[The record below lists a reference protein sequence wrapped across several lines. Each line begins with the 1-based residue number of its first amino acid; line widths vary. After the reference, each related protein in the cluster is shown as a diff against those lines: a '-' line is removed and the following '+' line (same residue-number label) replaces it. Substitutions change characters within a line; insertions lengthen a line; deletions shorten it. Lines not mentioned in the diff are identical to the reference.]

1 MEKLEP
7 ELFGLWHK
15 MKYTP
20 VQRLHENFF
29 ALYLSVGL
37 LWRRFGINL
46 KTLRNGISKHNKGRS
61 PHYHF
66 LKDRESINVNYET
79 LPAIVKAKTKLPK
92 DPRKAY
98 EVLKAEYEMQE
109 DINSETEIL
118 HLKADF
124 EDAYNNRWP
133 HHLKFYAEKIKDE
146 TERIQYAKSH
156 ALIEAVLAAYK
167 EKWPTQII
175 FSLYQKIARNELDA
189 LQEMVFSTVSPV
201 YFWRVMRECRR
212 FGISQTLIHGMR
224 GVPRELKVKMTG
236 VIKAFIRL
244 ELRKPQRPLISDI
257 IAAVLKKY
265 GVALSPSSIKSFKAK
280 NEDRNVLEYDSNG
293 KIQSRQNGLPKITRF
308 LAEGPGE
315 IYQGDYYNL
324 QFICRNAQG
333 RIVRLLAFVVLDVFS
348 KSVVGWALAE
358 EKSAT
363 MAKDAFKMAFI
374 SHCFLPEEVCIDH
387 DSFFKRPV
395 FKRFF
400 RRLNSMGVIVRK
412 AYPHLPTGKA
422 EIESSFAVLQKL
434 HSSKPW
440 YIGESVKSKNIAGN
454 PASEVVDAL
463 WASKTSQLLSVPEM
477 ISSFSKMIEE
487 YNTMTNQR
495 KKKVSPAETFRTHK
509 SKRTIKWETWMESL
523 LFWETKPKKRIK
535 DDGRIDLQINKV
547 EYCYQVTK
555 ADMLWKHKNSDVRIC
570 YNPEDMTRM
579 HLFERKTNKFI
590 GEIEPRMVMTRKN
603 KKEVLKKQKA
613 ILRDAQ
619 QYLNERREGD
629 KELVYGKTGRK
640 PVKRETLEDKMIRR
654 QMKREKLERE
664 VANVKVHP

>member
-1 MEKLEP
+1 MKQP
-7 ELFGLWHK
+7 ELFYGPWHS

-20 VQRLHENFF
+20 IERLHEHFF
-29 ALYLSVGL
+29 ALYLSAGL

-46 KTLRNGISKHNKGRS
+46 KTLRNGISRFNQGKSH
-61 PHYHF
+61 HYQF
-66 LKDRESINVNYET
+66 LKDREAININFET
-79 LPAIVKAKTKLPK
+79 LPKSVKDKTKLPA

-98 EVLKAEYEMQE
+98 EVLKGEYEMQE
-109 DINSETEIL
+109 DINTETEIL

-124 EDAYNNRWP
+124 EDAYNHRWP
-133 HHLKFYAEKIKDE
+133 QFQKYYDSKIKDI

-175 FSLYQKIARNELDA
+175 FSLYQKIARSELDA
-189 LQEMVFSTVSPV
+189 LQEMAFSTVSPV
-201 YFWRVMRECRR
+201 YFWRIMRQCRR
-212 FGISQTLIHGMR
+212 VGITQTLIHGMR
-224 GVPRELKVKMTG
+224 GVPRDLRVKMTG

-244 ELRKPQRPLISDI
+244 ELRKPERLTISTI
-257 IAAVLKKY
+257 IENVLKKFK
-265 GVALSPSSIKSFKAK
+265 VELSPSSIKSFKTK

-293 KIQSRQNGLPKITRF
+293 KIWSRQNGLPKITRF

-333 RIVRLLAFVVLDVFS
+333 RIVRLLAFVVLDVFT
-348 KSVVGWALAE
+348 KRVVGWALAE

-363 MAKDAFKMAFI
+363 MAKDAFKHAFI
-374 SHCFLPEEVCIDH
+374 SNCFLPEEICIDN

-400 RRLNSMGVIVRK
+400 RRLNNMGVIVTK
-412 AYPHLPTGKA
+412 AFPNLPTGKA
-422 EIESSFAVLQKL
+422 EIESFFAVFQKL

-440 YIGESVKSKNIAGN
+440 YIGEGVKSKNIAGN

-463 WASKTSQLLSVPEM
+463 WASKKSELLSVPEM
-477 ISSFSKMIEE
+477 IAAFSKMIEE
-487 YNTMTNQR
+487 YNAMTNDR
-495 KKKVSPAETFRTHK
+495 KKKVSPADSFRMHK
-509 SKRTIKWETWMESL
+509 SKRTIKWEHWMESL
-523 LFWETKPKKRIK
+523 LFWESKPRKRIK

-590 GEIEPRMVMTRKN
+590 GEIEPRMVMTRNN
-603 KKEVLKKQKA
+603 KKEVLKKHKA

-619 QYLNERREGD
+619 QYLNERREAD

-640 PVKRETLEDKMIRR
+640 PVRRESLEDKMIRR
-654 QMKREKLERE
+654 QMRRDKLERE

>member
-1 MEKLEP
+1 MNKSQPEKYGP
-7 ELFGLWHK
+7 WHT

-20 VQRLHENFF
+20 VQRLHDHFF

-37 LWRRFGINL
+37 LVRRFGINL
-46 KTLRNGISKHNKGRS
+46 KTLRNGISRFNQGKSR
-61 PHYHF
+61 HYKF
-66 LKDRESINVNYET
+66 LKDGEAIQIDHEA
-79 LPAIVKAKTKLPK
+79 LPPVVLAKTKLPK

-133 HHLKFYAEKIKDE
+133 HYQKFYVEKIKDE
-146 TERIQYAKSH
+146 TECIQYSKSH
-156 ALIEAVLAAYK
+156 ALIVAVLAAYK

-175 FSLYQKIARNELDA
+175 FSLYQQIARNELDA
-189 LQEMVFSTVSPV
+189 LHEMVFSTVSPV
-201 YFWRVMRECRR
+201 YFWRVMRNCRR
-212 FGISQTLIHGMR
+212 FGIAQTLVHGMR
-224 GVPRELKVKMTG
+224 GVEKDYRVKMTG

-244 ELRKPQRPLISDI
+244 ELRKPERPTISTI
-257 IAAVLKKY
+257 IENVLKKFK
-265 GVALSPSSIKSFKAK
+265 VELSPSSIKSFKTK

-293 KIQSRQNGLPKITRF
+293 KVWSRQNGLPKITRF

-324 QFICRNAQG
+324 QFICRNAQ
-333 RIVRLLAFVVLDVFS
+333 RRVVRLIAFVVLDCFS
-348 KSVVGWALAE
+348 KRVVGWALAE

-363 MAKDAFKMAFI
+363 MAKDAFKQSFI
-374 SHCFLPEEVCIDH
+374 SHCMLPEEICVDQ
-387 DSFFKRPV
+387 DVFFKRPV

-400 RRLNSMGVIVRK
+400 RRLNNMGVIVTK
-412 AYPHLPTGKA
+412 AYPNLPTGKA
-422 EIESSFAVLQKL
+422 EIESFFAVFQKL

-440 YIGESVKSKNIAGN
+440 YIGEGVKSKNIAGN
-454 PASEVVDAL
+454 PASEVVDAR
-463 WASKTSQLLSVPEM
+463 WASKISELLSVPEM
-477 ISSFSKMIEE
+477 IKEFGNMIEE
-487 YNTMTNQR
+487 YNAMTNQR
-495 KKKVSPAETFRTHK
+495 KKKVSPAETFRMHK
-509 SKRTIKWETWMESL
+509 SKRTIKWENWMESL
-523 LFWETKPKKRIK
+523 LFWESKPKKRIK

-555 ADMLWKHKNSDVRIC
+555 ADMLWKYKNSDVRIC

-603 KKEVLKKQKA
+603 KKEVLKKQRA
-613 ILRDAQ
+613 ILREGQ
-619 QYLNERREGD
+619 QYLNERREAD
-629 KELVYGKTGRK
+629 KELVYGNTGRK
-640 PVKRETLEDKMIRR
+640 PIKRESLEDKLIRR
-654 QMKREKLERE
+654 QMRRDKLERE
-664 VANVKVHP
+664 VVSVKVHP